1 MIIITASSVIHGGIP
16 MNVAGS
22 NGTVGIGWG
31 GESRSSMPYRSVG
44 GALSGGTPVLS
55 AHGVGGGISVVVRVN
70 GRRCS
75 SGPMIRLSEPPRVE
89 WVADYSE
96 HRCI

>member
-1 MIIITASSVIHGGIP
+1 MIIITASSVIRGGIP
-16 MNVAGS
+16 TNAAGS
-22 NGTVGIGWG
+22 NGTVDIGWG
-31 GESRSSMPYRSVG
+31 GASRSSMPYRSVG
-44 GALSGGTPVLS
+44 GALSGGTRVLF
-55 AHGVGGGISVVVRVN
+55 AHGVGGGISAVVHVN

-96 HRCI
+96 HRYI